1 MIQLSSQPDNAPKS
15 APTTLTPEQRLA
27 EYKRMRRVAT
37 GLLIGATL
45 LFLVSTYLT
54 RYWEWMHFV
63 RAFSEAA
70 MVGGIADWFAVTALF
85 RYPLGLKIP
94 HTAIIPTRKDR
105 LAETFGRFVQNNFL
119 SEEVIAER
127 VRSLQISQRVA
138 AWLSQAQN
146 SAMVAETSMLALR
159 GVLQVV
165 RDEDFQ
171 NLIKNAIVARIEELK
186 VAPLGGKLISAVLS
200 DQRRQELLTASLHF
214 LTNLVSQNKELIR
227 QKIKQET
234 PWWTFGTIDDAIY
247 QRVVG
252 GLEKMLQEVQNNP
265 DHELHRRFGEILD
278 RFSQDLQTDPEVIE
292 RGEAWKREFLN
303 DQLVND
309 FANSLWHDIK
319 EALTNIDTGP
329 VARLRVPIE
338 QGIAQAGQALLNNP
352 ELRAKID
359 TALESGVRTLM
370 REYGHEVS
378 KLIAGTIQRWDAETT
393 SNRIE
398 LLVGKDLQY
407 IRINGTLV
415 GGLVGL
421 IIYSVSLLL
430 HAL

>member
-1 MIQLSSQPDNAPKS
+1 MIQLSSQPKNTPNS
-15 APTTLTPEQRLA
+15 APPTLTPEQRLA

-37 GLLIGATL
+37 GLLIGATI

-63 RAFSEAA
+63 RAFAEAA

-127 VRSLQISQRVA
+127 VRALQISQRVA
-138 AWLSQAQN
+138 TWLSQPQN
-146 SAMVAETSMLALR
+146 SAMVAETSTVALR
-159 GVLQVV
+159 GALQVV

-171 NLIKNAIVARIEELK
+171 DLIKKAIVARVEDLE
-186 VAPLGGKLISAVLS
+186 VAPLAGKTISAVVAG
-200 DQRRQELLTASLHF
+200 QRRQELLTASLHF
-214 LTNLVSQNKELIR
+214 LNNIVSQNKELIR

-234 PWWTFGTIDDAIY
+234 PWWTFGTVDDSIY
-247 QRVVG
+247 QRLIG
-252 GLEKMLQEVQNNP
+252 GVEKMLHDVQNNP
-265 DHELHRRFGEILD
+265 EHELHQRFGEILD
-278 RFSQDLQTDPEVIE
+278 RFSQDLQNDPEVIA
-292 RGEAWKREFLN
+292 RGEAWKQEFLS

-309 FANSLWHDIK
+309 FSNSLWRDIK
-319 EALTNIDTGP
+319 DALTNIDTGP

-338 QGIAQAGQALLNNP
+338 QGIVQAGQALMNNP

-359 TALESGVRTLM
+359 SALEGGVRTLI
-370 REYGHEVS
+370 REYGNEVS
-378 KLIAGTIQRWDAETT
+378 KLISGTIQRWDADTT

-421 IIYSVSLLL
+421 VIYSISLLL
-430 HAL
+430 HAI